1 MSTDAADKVA
11 VLQLTIHGV
20 LVGYLAGFKGGR
32 NVLSFADTFRND
44 SGRPTFSLI
53 THPKFPASAKLLEE
67 PWQRNQRL
75 HPVLSNLLPEGSLR
89 ELVAQGLKV
98 HIDNEFHI
106 FSYLGSDLPGAIEA
120 RPLDPEAVPD
130 KVLQMLGKAQPVKF
144 EKLAQQSKFSLAGV
158 QMKFSM
164 KEREGRYHLSRDDAL
179 GDWIVKTPST
189 RHKLVP
195 LNEYTAMSLAELA
208 GVDVPEIKLVELD
221 KLENLPQI
229 NLPDEK
235 YAFAIKRFDRDSDQR
250 IHMEDFAQ
258 ILVKYPHEKYAFAN
272 YENIGKVIYRFSGD
286 GLADA
291 QQFARR
297 LLVNILLANGDA
309 HLKNWSVIYPD
320 KFTPRI
326 SPAYDIVTTS
336 AYIENESQYAL
347 NLGKAKEWYAVSML
361 HFQAWAEKSDIPWR
375 AIKPHL
381 VDVLQRAGDLWP
393 KALEA
398 LPMMDDHKDHLRN
411 HWRKLHSD
419 FKIDSAT

>member
-229 NLPDEK
+229 NLP
-235 YAFAIKRFDRDSDQR
+235 
-250 IHMEDFAQ
+250 
-258 ILVKYPHEKYAFAN
+258 
-272 YENIGKVIYRFSGD
+272 
-286 GLADA
+286 
-291 QQFARR
+291 
-297 LLVNILLANGDA
+297 
-309 HLKNWSVIYPD
+309 
-320 KFTPRI
+320 
-326 SPAYDIVTTS
+326 
-336 AYIENESQYAL
+336 
-347 NLGKAKEWYAVSML
+347 
-361 HFQAWAEKSDIPWR
+361 
-375 AIKPHL
+375 
-381 VDVLQRAGDLWP
+381 
-393 KALEA
+393 
-398 LPMMDDHKDHLRN
+398 
-411 HWRKLHSD
+411 
-419 FKIDSAT
+419 